1 VPSRPSGL
9 RRPDVTGPVAPALPS
24 RARGRWVLAL
34 AGFLFGST
42 FLVVQTAVDR
52 AAVLPFL
59 AVRFLI
65 GTAVLWP
72 LARRAAATPN
82 EVRHGIL
89 AGLTL
94 LAGFLL
100 QTTGLRSTT
109 SATSAFITYLLVV
122 MVPLIG
128 VVRHRRVPPAN
139 VLVGVVLAVAGLYL
153 LSGGIAGIGTGE
165 LLTVGAAFFFALHIV
180 VLGEVSGHHDP
191 IRLTMW
197 QALTVAVCCF
207 VPGFFAPGGYSFDA
221 GVWVAAAFCGVGATA
236 AAFWCMTWAQRVVPE
251 SQAAIILLMEPVS
264 AAVLG
269 AIAGEALGLAGAVG
283 AVLILASVLVAELAG
298 GSHPAAVGAELV
310 LVHEDDVDD
319 APASD
324 QPPPP

>member
-1 VPSRPSGL
+1 VSAA
-9 RRPDVTGPVAPALPS
+9 DAAPLPS

-42 FLVVQTAVDR
+42 FLVVQGAVDR

-72 LARRAAATPN
+72 LARRARPTPR
-82 EVRHGIL
+82 EVRHGVL

-94 LAGFLL
+94 LAGFVL
-100 QTTGLRSTT
+100 QTTGLQSTT

-122 MVPLIG
+122 IVPLIG
-128 VVRHRRVPPAN
+128 VARTRIAPPAN

-153 LSGGIAGIGTGE
+153 LSGGIAGIGRGE

-197 QALTVAVCCF
+197 QALTVGAACLI
-207 VPGFFAPGGYSFDA
+207 PGAFAPGGYSFDA
-221 GVWVAAAFCGVGATA
+221 GVWLAAAFCGVGATA

-251 SQAAIILLMEPVS
+251 SQAAIILLLEPVS

-269 AIAGEALGLAGAVG
+269 ALAGEALGFTGALG
-283 AVLILASVLVAELAG
+283 AALILASVVVAELAG
-298 GSHPAAVGAELV
+298 RSHPPAIGAELV
-310 LVHEDDVDD
+310 LLHVDEGPDDVDGRRG
-319 APASD
+319 SD
-324 QPPPP
+324 QPPPS